1 MVLAA
6 LFVGGLHAINVERV
20 RTMNHLVIA
29 AAICLGL
36 AVLLGS
42 VDGLYFHLW
51 KYRLF
56 KWQESRFEHLLH
68 TIRAF
73 LFIPIVWLLF
83 GKNYG
88 GLWLWVGVTFAAGD
102 AVIELIDVLVERRSR
117 TNLGGL
123 STGEYAI
130 HVNSTGLRLA
140 ALALIFAA
148 KPVEAWGL
156 TAPTLLDPPYPSWLS
171 WLMLNMIPGSLVAA
185 LAHVWLMRS
194 KFQVKNVR

>member
-1 MVLAA
+1 
-6 LFVGGLHAINVERV
+6 
-20 RTMNHLVIA
+20 MNHLVIA
-29 AAICLGL
+29 AAVCLSL

-56 KWQESRFEHLLH
+56 KWKGSRFEHLLH

-73 LFIPIVWLLF
+73 LFIPIAWLLF

-88 GLWLWVGVTFAAGD
+88 GFWLWVGVTFAAVD

-117 TNLGGL
+117 TSLGGL

-148 KPVEAWGL
+148 KPVEAWSL
-156 TAPTLLDPPYPSWLS
+156 ASPVILAPAYPSWLS
-171 WLMLNMIPGSLVAA
+171 WLILNLIPGSLLAA
-185 LAHVWLMRS
+185 LAHAWLMRS
-194 KFQVKNVR
+194 KYQAADELR